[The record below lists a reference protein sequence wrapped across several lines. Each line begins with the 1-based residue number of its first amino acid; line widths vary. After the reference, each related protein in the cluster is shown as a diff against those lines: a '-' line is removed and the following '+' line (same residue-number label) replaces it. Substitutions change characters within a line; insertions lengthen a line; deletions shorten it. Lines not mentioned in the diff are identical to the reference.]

1 MQGSIQKKNG
11 RFYLVYYLPNGKQKW
26 EKSGT
31 NKKEA
36 ERLLVSRVNQI
47 NRGEYVE
54 LKEIDFAGFAERWFR
69 KYTDGAVK
77 LSTLATYRSVVK
89 NHLTPHFADVRLT
102 GVSLE
107 YVQGYV
113 TEKREAGY
121 APKTIR
127 NHIVILK

>member
-1 MQGSIQKKNG
+1 MRGSVQKKNG
-11 RFYLVYYLPNGKQKW
+11 RYYLVYYLPNGKQKW

-69 KYTDGAVK
+69 EYADGAVK
-77 LSTLATYRSVVK
+77 LSTLAAYRSVVK
-89 NHLTPHFADVRLT
+89 NHLTPQFADVRLT